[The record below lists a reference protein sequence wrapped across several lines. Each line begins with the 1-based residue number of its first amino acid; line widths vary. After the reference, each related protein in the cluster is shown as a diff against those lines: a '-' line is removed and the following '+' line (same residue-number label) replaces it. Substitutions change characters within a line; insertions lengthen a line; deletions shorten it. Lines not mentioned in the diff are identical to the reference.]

1 MADVQQNMEQIIL
14 EVAEELF
21 LDKGYALTSTTEIA
35 KKAGC
40 NQALIHY
47 YFRTKENLFQKLF
60 EAKFIQFATAI
71 DPSKF
76 RGLPFEEKLKFVI
89 SNHIE
94 MVAKNKKLPFLILSE
109 INTNPERFSNV
120 ALKIKELSFPI
131 LIELTNDLDNEIKAG
146 RIRQIDPIQLLINI
160 VSLNVFM
167 FLAKPIVEKVAGL
180 NNENFK
186 EFVEARK
193 VEVFEVIWRSLRI

>member
-109 INTNPERFSNV
+109 INTNPERFSKV

-146 RIRQIDPIQLLINI
+146 KIRQIDPIQLLINI

-167 FLAKPIVEKVAGL
+167 FLVKPIVEKVAGL

-186 EFVEARK
+186 Y
-193 VEVFEVIWRSLRI
+193 